1 MQLYDKWVGLVYME
15 DSSKFLSL
23 FIRSKGQKQ
32 VLAIY
37 PASADERDI
46 DEDMDA
52 SSTSETATTVP
63 AEPQGGLDQPA
74 TVSSAQE
81 RRQTDNHHDHEDTT
95 EQTGEPQPFSSSEH
109 AQLTLDRSSE
119 RTLLRTTPQQELAG
133 SIRVDRSRVVV
144 GEAVGV
150 AWDVNAADGRFLG
163 HMDFLGMFEVNE
175 GAPVE
180 IDNLLD
186 SKLRGV
192 CNSQSGHVNWLILP
206 DHFNE
211 RTFITGHVT
220 CM

>member
-1 MQLYDKWVGLVYME
+1 MN
-15 DSSKFLSL
+15 
-23 FIRSKGQKQ
+23 
-32 VLAIY
+32 
-37 PASADERDI
+37 
-46 DEDMDA
+46 EDMDA
-52 SSTSETATTVP
+52 DSTPELETATTVS

-81 RRQTDNHHDHEDTT
+81 RRQTDNHEDTT

-109 AQLTLDRSSE
+109 AQLTIDRSSE
-119 RTLLRTTPQQELAG
+119 RTLLRTTPRQEELAG
-133 SIRVDRSRVVV
+133 SIRVDRSSVVV
-144 GEAVGV
+144 GDTVGV
-150 AWDVNAADGRFLG
+150 AWDVSAVDGRFLG

-192 CNSQSGHVNWLILP
+192 SSSQSTSGHVNWLIQS

-211 RTFITGHVT
+211 RMFIAGHVT